1 MSTLKVDTIQP
12 NASSGVSL
20 NTNATVTGTSTLQGN
35 VAAQANL
42 TVTGAVDCSS
52 TLDAAKITLNN
63 ATPGGTG
70 SVTGVSTIECANAT
84 ATGVVTA
91 GTLSV
96 SGGASVG
103 SLTIGGDPYDQR
115 VPVHCTLEFDANVAS
130 DTGWSGSASSGAAI
144 TLRNNRGVSSA
155 EWISDGSSGRD
166 IRITLNESLTRPRFA
181 TLIQGV
187 MEDYTGGVD
196 ISFSYD
202 SNTRILLKNS
212 TATVRYIQIAMFG

>member
-42 TVTGAVDCSS
+42 TVTGTVDCSS

-96 SGGASVG
+96 SGGAAVG

-115 VPVHCTLEFDANVAS
+115 VPVHCTIEFDADV
-130 DTGWSGSASSGAAI
+130 TGVGWTGSPSSGAGI

-155 EWISDGSSGRD
+155 EWIAGVGSARYVQV
-166 IRITLNESLTRPRFA
+166 TLNESLTRPRFA

-187 MEDYTGGVD
+187 NDAYTGGID

-202 SNTRILLKNS
+202 SNTRVLLKNAG
-212 TATVRYIQIAMFG
+212 ATVRYIQIAMFG